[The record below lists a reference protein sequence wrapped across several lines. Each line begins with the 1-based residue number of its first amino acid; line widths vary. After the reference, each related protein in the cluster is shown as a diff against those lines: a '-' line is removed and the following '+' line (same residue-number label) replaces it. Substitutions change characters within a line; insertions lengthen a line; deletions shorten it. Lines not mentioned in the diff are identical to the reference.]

1 MNQTATESEI
11 TSARSGKLSDQ
22 YVRLFSNK
30 DIVKNY
36 RNKFTSRIEQIR
48 HLCEVKQLEPFVKGK
63 LLDCSVGTGRLIPH
77 FSKVKE
83 FYAADT
89 SPEFLDYVK
98 QTYPFVNVKQG
109 DLREPLPYE
118 TGYFDTVFSMRTLF
132 AIGSISAT
140 ITEMARVCKNGGY
153 FIFDY
158 QNVPANKKLQ
168 DGAIK
173 AKGKDRWSNLGN
185 HQESPDTILDNIPGV
200 TYHKYPLDMFL
211 HYVKSGAKAMSPEY
225 TESVNRRGHFA
236 LLKKHL
242 VFRFFNSKLNI
253 LPDAFWVYYERLSY
267 KYTFLSFKPKKTRRP
282 RRYLYVCQKNI

>member
-1 MNQTATESEI
+1 M
-11 TSARSGKLSDQ
+11 
-22 YVRLFSNK
+22 
-30 DIVKNY
+30 
-36 RNKFTSRIEQIR
+36 
-48 HLCEVKQLEPFVKGK
+48 FV
-63 LLDCSVGTGRLIPH
+63 
-77 FSKVKE
+77 
-83 FYAADT
+83 
-89 SPEFLDYVK
+89 
-98 QTYPFVNVKQG
+98 
-109 DLREPLPYE
+109 
-118 TGYFDTVFSMRTLF
+118 
-132 AIGSISAT
+132 
-140 ITEMARVCKNGGY
+140 NGGY